1 MNDLLKK
8 YETIIGLEVHVQLST
23 ESKAYCGDANMFGAA
38 PNTCTSPIS
47 LGHPGTLPKP
57 NKKVIE
63 YAIRLGLA
71 FKCNINKENLYAR
84 KNYYYTDLP
93 KGYQITQDKTP
104 ICTNGYVEIY
114 NQNGELNTIKLT
126 RIHMEEDA
134 GKSIHDLDPF
144 NSLIDLNRAGVPLLE
159 IVSEPDLRSS
169 KEAYDY
175 LYEIR
180 KIVRYL
186 NICDGNMEEGS
197 LRCDANISVRPKG
210 TKELRNRVEI
220 KNLNSFSNVQKAI
233 ELERDR
239 QILAYENDEIIE
251 QQTRNYNAKNNTST
265 VLRKKEDA
273 QDYRYFP
280 EPDIQPVLI
289 NSKMIENVQKEMPA
303 LPNELLKKY
312 TSEYNLSFYDSKN
325 LTENKDLSIFFESV
339 NKFTKHHKTA
349 ANIIMGVIKSYL
361 NENSKEILDLNLKP
375 KFIAELTEMIA
386 EDEINHSIASQKIF
400 PEMIKNCEK
409 SPRKIAKEK
418 NWIQEKDDSLLKQYV
433 TKSLQKHPD
442 KVLAYKNGNK
452 NLLGLFMGEAMKLSK
467 GTANPKILN
476 ELIKKELDL

>member
-239 QILAYENDEIIE
+239 QILAYENGETIE

-375 KFIAELTEMIA
+375 KFIAELTEMIE

-452 NLLGLFMGEAMKLSK
+452 NLLGLFMGEAMRLSK